1 MRIENSDIKV
11 CSFKPTSPEAIGSNV
26 ETCTIL
32 GIGSGACQNFPGDRL
47 QIRFN
52 ANITTDFGKKI
63 GCQDPDFI
71 VSYGREATFWTG

>member
-26 ETCTIL
+26 EMCTIL
-32 GIGSGACQNFPGDRL
+32 GIGSGACENFPVIGCRSGSMQTSL
-47 QIRFN
+47 Q
-52 ANITTDFGKKI
+52 KI
-63 GCQDPDFI
+63 GCQVPDFI